1 MNLNLFSKLIVL
13 LFLVLIISCKIQNVN
28 IGDVQG
34 LKLNEVKKDYV
45 NLEFMLPIENP
56 NDFKFAITKVDLD
69 IALNKSELGKIKK
82 IEKVVVPAHSKDVH
96 SFIIEV
102 EYKKLMAGTVSLIGG
117 LIKNKA
123 EIKIDGYIK
132 VRAFGIIGKKIE
144 IHENNPVK
152 FFNDKK

>member
-1 MNLNLFSKLIVL
+1 MNKLINFKSLVFI
-13 LFLVLIISCKIQNVN
+13 LFISLISCKIQEINV
-28 IGDVQG
+28 GDVQG

-45 NLEFMLPIENP
+45 NLEFMLPIENT

-82 IEKVVVPAHSKDVH
+82 IEKVVVPAHSNDVH

-152 FFNDKK
+152 FFNEKK